1 MNILNVNLND
11 KLGKWDLKSDELL
24 RLIDTIDYRL
34 GNEIWKMKFEKWN
47 LKNEIWKMKLNL

>member
-24 RLIDTIDYRL
+24 RLIDKIDL
-34 GNEIWKMKFEKWN
+34 EE
-47 LKNEIWKMKLNL
+47 